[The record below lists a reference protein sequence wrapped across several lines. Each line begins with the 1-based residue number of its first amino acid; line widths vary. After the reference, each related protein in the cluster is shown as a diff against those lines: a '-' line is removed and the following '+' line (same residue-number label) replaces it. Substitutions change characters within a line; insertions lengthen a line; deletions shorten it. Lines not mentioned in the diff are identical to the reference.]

1 MSFENM
7 VWVGLIGLGWFT
19 IYLAFERWLYLWCQS
34 EVDDQSL
41 DQVAETWRRER
52 RVSAL
57 SPEKEWGWLGRI
69 VAHAGTSPTS
79 LCKACYGERR
89 ELNRFG
95 GSFVT
100 VASLASSLGLLGTFL
115 ALKQNSATSADPAQV
130 LGLGIGASI
139 TGVMIAIVATF
150 CDWVIRPRIV
160 RLRGQQ
166 RIVLEVLNLL
176 VTPPDNPPPQESGA
190 PAVSPTPDSG
200 NTGRIQHSA

>member
-1 MSFENM
+1 MNFENM
-7 VWVGLIGLGWFT
+7 VWFGLIGLGWFT
-19 IYLAFERWLYLWCQS
+19 VYLAVERWLYLWWKS
-34 EVDDQSL
+34 EVDEHSL
-41 DQVAETWRRER
+41 DQLAETWRRQR
-52 RVSAL
+52 RITAL
-57 SPEKEWGWLGRI
+57 SPEKDWGWLGLL
-69 VAHAGTSPTS
+69 VAHAGTSPAA
-79 LCKACYGERR
+79 LCKACYGERL
-89 ELNRFG
+89 EVNRFA

-139 TGVMIAIVATF
+139 TGVMIAIIATF

-176 VTPPDNPPPQESGA
+176 VSPPYDPPPQESVSQS
-190 PAVSPTPDSG
+190 VSPTPGPG
-200 NTGRIQHSA
+200 NTGRVQHSA

>member
-1 MSFENM
+1 MSFEIM

-19 IYLAFERWLYLWCQS
+19 VYLAVERWLYLWWHS
-34 EVDDQSL
+34 EVDEHSL
-41 DQVAETWRRER
+41 DQLAETWRQQR
-52 RVSAL
+52 RISAP
-57 SPEKEWGWLGRI
+57 SPEKDWGWLGLL

-89 ELNRFG
+89 EVNRFA
-95 GSFVT
+95 GSFLT

-115 ALKQNSATSADPAQV
+115 ALKQNSAASVDPAQV

-166 RIVLEVLNLL
+166 RIVLEVLNQL
-176 VTPPDNPPPQESGA
+176 VTPPDNPPPQESGT
-190 PAVSPTPDSG
+190 PLVSPTPDTG
-200 NTGRIQHSA
+200 NTGRAQHSA